1 MRTIAALLLLLRGA
15 GAVAPVGVCWTRNMV
30 DNATARHDLRYVV
43 ASARSLRRRAP
54 AVPRCLFTDASPA
67 ALAGAGAAGLFDAVL
82 ADGGAA
88 FAGRNAG
95 EVALLDPDARGV
107 GAKRRRELA
116 KLRSRVGR
124 ILNVA
129 RGPYELTL
137 FADDDTYFC
146 DGEALEA
153 ALADLHRRRDAHA
166 VRARVMPKASGER
179 RVVEEAR
186 RCVWSHAS
194 RARDYSAPLEAKCVD
209 RADRSGRGFCAGAQ
223 GGALAVARGAAAAAF
238 AADWLDAYLR
248 LYAREAKD
256 PARLQR
262 AQVESFAADQAPLAR
277 AMAANCDRGDGA
289 RWSVRQRQ
297 RLRRRFQDF
306 PGRHVLLLP
315 CQRRHRH
322 RLRLRHLQRPRI
334 FSQRPEVWRGE
345 TRTFRRTRTS
355 RPSTATGRD
364 GVHRSAR
371 ARAHAFHPGP
381 SRST

>member
-1 MRTIAALLLLLRGA
+1 MMRATIALLLLRGA

-95 EVALLDPDARGV
+95 EVALLDPAARGV

-166 VRARVMPKASGER
+166 VRARVMPKAAGER

-209 RADRSGRGFCAGAQ
+209 RADRTGRGFCAGAQ

-289 RWSVRQRQ
+289 RWSVGALPHALNVRDVDVSTVAGKCAKPV
-297 RLRRRFQDF
+297 FG
-306 PGRHVLLLP
+306 PLLMLH
-315 CQRRHRH
+315 QKKY
-322 RLRLRHLQRPRI
+322 
-334 FSQRPEVWRGE
+334 VARGAAAE
-345 TRTFRRTRTS
+345 L
-355 RPSTATGRD
+355 D
-364 GVHRSAR
+364 GVCAAANGAGGLAWLGRAPNAR
-371 ARAHAFHPGP
+371 KPPCDWMTQYRGA
-381 SRST
+381 